1 MSKHDIIEMGFRRGD
16 ALKLMAKLFPVA
28 AVQAT
33 ATVLTE
39 SLQGNGRPPERAR
52 EFPELKGSSGLP
64 TARGLK
70 AWMPGVLDVLERRGV
85 NVNELVEIQ
94 RDPRSELDPAWLHGG
109 AQDKALWSV
118 LAGCGDKGLPAEIML
133 SFPASVRDG
142 RQGLRAW
149 QHLFRRVL
157 LVTDE
162 SIAALQT
169 WFDSPPAVKKR
180 GDLLTALN
188 NWKNVVEEL
197 EVAGCP
203 PWGPARRQSLTR
215 MCSSIP
221 EAGAVVTA
229 LKAIDKLEVEALY
242 SGLER
247 LGIDFASQQQQQQ
260 ALGVF
265 TQQQQPQQHRQQK
278 VGRCW
283 HWEAGTCMRGDGC
296 RYSHDGEAGSAPRRR
311 PQHLA
316 AAAVVV
322 PASTADKPIDQIK
335 AEIAALQRFVAASTA
350 DKNKWCAY
358 SCNNQFAVLENCH
371 DNDNYPTEKPG
382 GIGSPIQVSIYSRPE
397 TCESESVMP
406 SQTPLVIVNQS
417 GGGVLVDS
425 TARCDSVE
433 AGGPIACL
441 GDTYHTKLPYSNPIV
456 DSGATISMLGQ
467 DLMPH
472 VVNRE
477 LLDRPIEVVTA
488 NDSIILTHQ
497 GDIPGDNPMKQAVIN
512 EASAKSL
519 LSLRELCIR
528 YNAGFEVGPG
538 YINPKLVRDGVT
550 VKDLIINNNLIE
562 FPLNVEGI

>member
-1 MSKHDIIEMGFRRGD
+1 
-16 ALKLMAKLFPVA
+16 
-28 AVQAT
+28 
-33 ATVLTE
+33 
-39 SLQGNGRPPERAR
+39 
-52 EFPELKGSSGLP
+52 
-64 TARGLK
+64 
-70 AWMPGVLDVLERRGV
+70 
-85 NVNELVEIQ
+85 
-94 RDPRSELDPAWLHGG
+94 
-109 AQDKALWSV
+109 
-118 LAGCGDKGLPAEIML
+118 
-133 SFPASVRDG
+133 
-142 RQGLRAW
+142 
-149 QHLFRRVL
+149 
-157 LVTDE
+157 
-162 SIAALQT
+162 
-169 WFDSPPAVKKR
+169 
-180 GDLLTALN
+180 
-188 NWKNVVEEL
+188 
-197 EVAGCP
+197 
-203 PWGPARRQSLTR
+203 
-215 MCSSIP
+215 
-221 EAGAVVTA
+221 
-229 LKAIDKLEVEALY
+229 
-242 SGLER
+242 
-247 LGIDFASQQQQQQ
+247 
-260 ALGVF
+260 
-265 TQQQQPQQHRQQK
+265 
-278 VGRCW
+278 
-283 HWEAGTCMRGDGC
+283 MRGDGC

-316 AAAVVV
+316 AAAVAV
-322 PASTADKPIDQIK
+322 PAGTADKPIDQIK

-528 YNAGFEVGPG
+528 YDAGFEVGPG

-562 FPLNVEGI
+562 FPLNIEGIQNHDGCLTEPHHMAGLTVISQTEFIVNDAVLSLHNLIVDTDGPPTPCTVNVDICACMLSEGVLIDHYLNGHRPTDPNCPWCTQAGMRHRKAVRIAHSDRLNETGFSISVDLTGPHEPDIDCYTHALVSVEIASSKGGVYLRDGKTAGQ